1 MTGTLTGVHFSHTW
15 GVHQTRCKAMERLP
29 WKRFVYKVK
38 LAIGND
44 LLQAAEENADE
55 ISFETIPCSRFLL
68 QKFNQSKVTVKG
80 VENFLLFDL

>member
-1 MTGTLTGVHFSHTW
+1 
-15 GVHQTRCKAMERLP
+15 MERLP

-80 VENFLLFDL
+80 AENFLLFDL